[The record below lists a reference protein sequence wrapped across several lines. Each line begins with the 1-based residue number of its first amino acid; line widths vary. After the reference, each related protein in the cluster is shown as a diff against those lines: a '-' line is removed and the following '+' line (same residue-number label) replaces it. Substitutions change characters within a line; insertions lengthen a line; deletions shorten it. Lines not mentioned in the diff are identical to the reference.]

1 MTDGIDQN
9 TKKRFITNNLKY
21 QPYDPAYEQPP
32 GIIGDESDMDLEL
45 FAANTLRKIEIH
57 KPETALAVPKYLYRI
72 MSLLYTWYNK
82 QENGK
87 ITTGVNRI
95 IIKCEARVCRAL
107 VLYTQG
113 KRSKSA
119 LSEMIK
125 ELEHIEFAKNM
136 NKKLY
141 R

>member
-1 MTDGIDQN
+1 MSCFKLRALISYLELVADIDETSLMTDGIDQN

-72 MSLLYTWYNK
+72 MSLLYT
-82 QENGK
+82 
-87 ITTGVNRI
+87 
-95 IIKCEARVCRAL
+95 
-107 VLYTQG
+107 
-113 KRSKSA
+113 
-119 LSEMIK
+119 
-125 ELEHIEFAKNM
+125 
-136 NKKLY
+136 
-141 R
+141 